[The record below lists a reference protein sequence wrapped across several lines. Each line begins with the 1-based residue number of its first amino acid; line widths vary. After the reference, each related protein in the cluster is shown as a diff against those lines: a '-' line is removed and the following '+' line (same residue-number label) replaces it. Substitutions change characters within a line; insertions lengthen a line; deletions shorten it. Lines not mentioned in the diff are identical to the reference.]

1 MFSDL
6 QQFCDW
12 WRRGELN
19 PCPKTHPCNFLRAY
33 FTYKNSLQ
41 RLPVSGQIVEVVRI
55 QFSGTDTPE
64 NRSPLIDAQ
73 ATAAVIC
80 RRTEADLS
88 CYQCTISSNCN
99 IISSVYI

>member
-6 QQFCDW
+6 QQFCNW

-19 PCPKTHPCNFLRAY
+19 PCPKTHSCNFLRAY
-33 FTYKNSLQ
+33 FTYRNSQ
-41 RLPVSGQIVEVVRI
+41 RKPPINGQKEEVVRI

-73 ATAAVIC
+73 TTAAVIC

-88 CYQCTISSNCN
+88 CYQFTISSNCN